1 MNYVNGKFQRSVEIV
16 AEKFLSKI
24 RCGELIVTFPSG
36 STKSFKGSNSDEIAD
51 LKLHNY
57 KFISKIF
64 KRKSIGF
71 AESYMDGDFSTSDLT
86 KLLLISYKNEKYF
99 LHNLKSNIFFNI
111 YSKFKHFLNE
121 NTKKQSKKNIEYHYD
136 LGNSFY
142 NKWLDQ
148 SMTYSSAYF
157 DKDNQNLYDAQI
169 SKYDQIAKS
178 LNLNENS
185 KVLEIGCGWG
195 GFSSYIAKNFK
206 SKIDAITIS
215 KEQFEYASNKIQQE
229 GLGEKVSIKYSDYRD
244 VDNKYSNIASIEM
257 FEAVGKKY
265 WEKYFSIV
273 KKSLG
278 DSGKAVLQIITIDD
292 QRAINYHR
300 QPDFIQQ
307 YIFPGGMLPTKKNLE
322 DINYKVGLEFK
333 EIKSFGLSYAKT
345 LNLWNQQFQNSWEE
359 LVQLG
364 FNVRFKRMWEYYLS
378 YCETGFLSK
387 STDVSHFLINK

>member
-1 MNYVNGKFQRSVEIV
+1 MNYVNDKFQQSFEVV

-24 RCGELIVTFPSG
+24 RCGELIVIFPSG
-36 STKSFKGSNSDEIAD
+36 VTKSFKGTNGDGIAD

-57 KFISKIF
+57 KFISKII

-99 LHNLKSNIFFNI
+99 LQNLKSNIFFNM

-142 NKWLDQ
+142 DKWLDQ

-169 SKYDQIAKS
+169 SKYYQIAKS

-195 GFSSYIAKNFK
+195 GFSTYIAKNFK

-278 DSGKAVLQIITIDD
+278 VSGKAVLQIITIDD